1 MGRRRRRCRQRRR
14 RRRRAVNGA
23 AATAAAANGAAATA
37 AAAVNGDDDEASR
50 RALAAASEHAA
61 DRIAAAESA
70 LAASAAARAA
80 VGGPGV
86 GEQVFDVEALAA
98 LASAERAAERQG
110 APPFGQ
116 PEVRMY
122 VDPDRYMTPSELE
135 AAVIHPAGVRR
146 VVAVVAVGA
155 RESRVALHSWS
166 DAYAVLCYCEREGQ
180 RRVGVR
186 CRPGI
191 VDGVPLTKM
200 QMGRL
205 AKVEQDQAIEE
216 EAAAAEAERRALS
229 AASPPQWREV
239 RSPRWQRSPL
249 NGLLSPR
256 GKRAAEQGVGAL

>member
-1 MGRRRRRCRQRRR
+1 
-14 RRRRAVNGA
+14 
-23 AATAAAANGAAATA
+23 
-37 AAAVNGDDDEASR
+37 
-50 RALAAASEHAA
+50 
-61 DRIAAAESA
+61 
-70 LAASAAARAA
+70 
-80 VGGPGV
+80 
-86 GEQVFDVEALAA
+86 
-98 LASAERAAERQG
+98 
-110 APPFGQ
+110 
-116 PEVRMY
+116 MY

-155 RESRVALHSWS
+155 RESRVAMHSWS

-216 EAAAAEAERRALS
+216 EAAAAEAERRAVS